1 MSTTWTCQPKKITEM
16 VGKLSGGPDETPLRG
31 TADQPLRGTG
41 RVNWVGLWTHYLK
54 EVHRFW
60 KVAFQTLLA
69 PIVTTLLFLAIF
81 TLALGRAVETV
92 KGVPFQ
98 EFLAPGLIVFA
109 VIQNSF
115 ANVSSSVLIAKIQ
128 GSIVDLLM
136 PPLTP
141 AELTVGFVA
150 GGVTRGLG
158 VALLVGGAMWVATPL
173 TIANFWIVLF
183 YAFSAALMMSLAG
196 LMAAIWADKYD
207 NVASITNFVITPLSF
222 LSGTFYSIERLP
234 GFWQQAAHFNP
245 FFYMIDGMRA
255 GFIGTSDAPVLQ
267 GMAVVTAIN
276 IALWIGCH
284 RMFVTGYKLKS

>member
-1 MSTTWTCQPKKITEM
+1 M
-16 VGKLSGGPDETPLRG
+16 GKPVPDEPLRG
-31 TADQPLRGTG
+31 VG
-41 RVNWVGLWTHYLK
+41 RINWIGLWTHYAK

-60 KVAFQTLLA
+60 KVGFQTLAA
-69 PIVTTLLFLAIF
+69 PVVTTLLFLAVF

-109 VIQNSF
+109 IIQNAF
-115 ANVSSSVLIAKIQ
+115 ANVSSSLLIAKIQ

-141 AELTVGFVA
+141 AELTIGFVG
-150 GGVTRGLG
+150 GGVTRGVL
-158 VALLVGGAMWVATPL
+158 VALLVGVAMWLTTPI
-173 TIANFWIVLF
+173 TVANFWLV
-183 YAFSAALMMSLAG
+183 AFHAVSAALMLSLAG

-207 NVASITNFVITPLSF
+207 NVASITNFIITPLSF

-234 GFWQQAAHFNP
+234 AFWQWVAQFNP

-267 GMAVVTAIN
+267 GMLVVTALN
-276 IALWIGCH
+276 AVLWAGCH
-284 RMFVTGYKLKS
+284 RMFATGYKLKS